1 MAAGITSLRFQV
13 ERLVG
18 STRDD
23 TMRVRFI
30 ERARIGS
37 TRRLCL
43 RIDWPQGSLPLF
55 FFLHADGTWHLFP
68 PEQSRPEMGVIHKAT

>member
-1 MAAGITSLRFQV
+1 MAAGHTSLRHQV

-30 ERARIGS
+30 ERSRLGS
-37 TRRLCL
+37 TRRLCV
-43 RIDWPQGSLPLF
+43 RIEWPRGSLPLF
-55 FFLHADGTWHLFP
+55 FFRHADGTWHLFP
-68 PEQSRPEMGVIHKAT
+68 PEHRRPEMGVVHKAA